1 MPIFTDLSPGHF
13 ARLLLVALI
22 IVTIALLAWQIVD
35 VMLLVFGAILLAV
48 MLRRSADWLAE
59 RTPLPEG
66 WALATV
72 VVGSLVVLGLCGW
85 LFGAQVSGQVDQ
97 LIKVVPQAW
106 ESVRGQLQGSSWGRG
121 VLETVEQFNPASV
134 SGGVV
139 REAGS
144 LLMTVV
150 GGLGNVLLLVAGGVY
165 LAAQPKLYR
174 DGVVMLVPREAEG
187 RTRDTLD
194 TMGDALG
201 KWLKGQ
207 FIAMV
212 LVGTM
217 VSLGLWLLGVP
228 SALALGLLAGLGEF
242 VPLVGAVATAIPA
255 LLAASTVDMTTV
267 LYVMV
272 LYIVVQQIEGNV
284 IMPIIQS
291 EMVSLAPAL
300 ALFAVVAFGLLFG
313 ILGVIFATPLTVVVY
328 VAVKKLYVEAGLG
341 KPDVKDKPS

>member
-1 MPIFTDLSPGHF
+1 MPTSTDLSPGHF

-22 IVTIALLAWQIVD
+22 IVTIALLAWQIID

-66 WALATV
+66 WALAAV
-72 VVGSLVVLGLCGW
+72 VLGSVVALGLCGW
-85 LFGAQVSGQVDQ
+85 LFGAQVSGQIDQ
-97 LIKVVPQAW
+97 LVQVVPQAW
-106 ESVRGQLQGSSWGRG
+106 AGIKGQLQGYSWGRG
-121 VLETVEQFNPASV
+121 VLETVQQFDPASV

-174 DGVVMLVPREAEG
+174 DGVVMLVPKHAEG
-187 RTRDTLD
+187 LARDTLD

-207 FIAMV
+207 FLAMV
-212 LVGTM
+212 MVGAM

-255 LLAASTVDMTTV
+255 LLAASTVDMSTV
-267 LYVMV
+267 LYVLV
-272 LYIVVQQIEGNV
+272 LYIVIQQIEGNV

-313 ILGVIFATPLTVVVY
+313 ILGVIFATPLTVVAY

-341 KPDVKDKPS
+341 KPDAKDEPN

>member
-1 MPIFTDLSPGHF
+1 MPPSTDLSPGRF

-66 WALATV
+66 WALAAV
-72 VVGSLVVLGLCGW
+72 VLGSIVVLGLCGW
-85 LFGAQVSGQVDQ
+85 MFGAQVSGQFDQ
-97 LIKVVPQAW
+97 LVKVVPQAW
-106 ESVRGQLQGSSWGRG
+106 GGVREQLQGSSWGRG
-121 VLETVEQFNPASV
+121 VLETVQQFDPTSV

-174 DGVVMLVPREAEG
+174 DGVVMLVPREAEH

-207 FIAMV
+207 FLAMV
-212 LVGTM
+212 MVGIM

-228 SALALGLLAGLGEF
+228 SAIALGLLAGLGEF

-255 LLAASTVDMTTV
+255 LLAASTVDMSTV
-267 LYVMV
+267 LYVLV
-272 LYIVVQQIEGNV
+272 LYIVIQQIEGNV
-284 IMPIIQS
+284 IMPIIQK

-313 ILGVIFATPLTVVVY
+313 ILGVIFATPLTVVAY
-328 VAVKKLYVEAGLG
+328 VAVKKLYVEVGLG
-341 KPDVKDKPS
+341 KPDPKEEPS